1 MTTNNFDKKVRKRK
15 TAKYELTKSI
25 YSDPALLEMEYLR
38 AQKDI
43 YKGRYCSSVSIH
55 QMDGQDPYAS
65 QLKAF
70 VNSA

>member
-1 MTTNNFDKKVRKRK
+1 
-15 TAKYELTKSI
+15 
-25 YSDPALLEMEYLR
+25 MEYLR

>member
-1 MTTNNFDKKVRKRK
+1 
-15 TAKYELTKSI
+15 
-25 YSDPALLEMEYLR
+25 MEYLR

-70 VNSA
+70 VNSAQNATKKTTEQFKPVYFYAYISF

>member
-1 MTTNNFDKKVRKRK
+1 
-15 TAKYELTKSI
+15 
-25 YSDPALLEMEYLR
+25 MEYLR

-70 VNSA
+70 VNSAQNATKKDNWAI